1 MIYGFLKIITAYM
14 WCYVQFIC
22 SLFFLLVNYCL
33 RFKTVSQVSCCSVIG
48 VVATRLRKA
57 LLFEENLIPCVDQKG
72 LSLRTSDE
80 LISVCWS
87 FPGYRVP
94 EPRQA
99 VRCGQVW
106 LWNRFWQPGLTA
118 ALRPGQ
124 CCSIHPPFHHS
135 SSQIKHG
142 LMAQR

>member
-1 MIYGFLKIITAYM
+1 MIYGFWKIITAYICDTM
-14 WCYVQFIC
+14 CNLYVV
-22 SLFFLLVNYCL
+22 FFLLVNYSL

-48 VVATRLRKA
+48 VVATGLRKA
-57 LLFEENLIPCVDQKG
+57 LLFEENLITCVDQKG
-72 LSLRTSDE
+72 LSLQTSDE

-87 FPGYRVP
+87 FLGYRVP
-94 EPRQA
+94 EPRRA

-106 LWNRFWQPGLTA
+106 LWNRFWQPSLAA